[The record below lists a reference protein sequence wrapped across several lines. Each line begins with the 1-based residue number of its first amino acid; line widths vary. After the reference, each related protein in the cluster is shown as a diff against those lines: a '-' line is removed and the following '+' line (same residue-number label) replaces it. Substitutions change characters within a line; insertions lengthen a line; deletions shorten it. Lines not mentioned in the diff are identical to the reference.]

1 MEYVVMADD
10 MTYIEQR
17 KKQAQEL
24 SQLFYKM
31 QDQPLHP
38 NKIAVSTYE
47 GDGGYCCSP
56 RYIVEELLKREAG
69 LEIVWLTHS
78 KNREFPENIKVVED
92 TKENVAYHLSTAK
105 IWIDNYRKPYGTIK
119 REGQFYLQTWHGIL
133 GFKPV
138 GLYRGDK
145 FPEIARLVSQWD
157 SDMIDRVISNSEV
170 LEKMYPKK
178 LLYEGETL
186 RTGFPRLDVIINH
199 KQEMH
204 QQIRRRYG
212 LRADTKLLLFMPTF
226 RGGNQSGK
234 KQVISE
240 LPSLDFKRL
249 LRNLRKRF
257 SGDWVILTRL
267 HPQLAAKFDH
277 MSMGDN
283 SDHIL
288 DVSQAVDSS
297 ELIAAADMVLT
308 DYSSGAFDAA
318 FSGIPVVLFADDV
331 QEYRKSRGEFMWQR
345 EELPF
350 LIAENNEELEHN
362 VLSFDE
368 TVYHREVTAFM
379 NRLKIQEDGKASQ
392 RVAEFLLGTM

>member
-1 MEYVVMADD
+1 
-10 MTYIEQR
+10 
-17 KKQAQEL
+17 
-24 SQLFYKM
+24 
-31 QDQPLHP
+31 
-38 NKIAVSTYE
+38 
-47 GDGGYCCSP
+47 
-56 RYIVEELLKREAG
+56 LKREAG

-119 REGQFYLQTWHGIL
+119 RERQFYLQTWHGIL